1 MGPQMYNRGEI
12 WRVDL
17 EPVSFRFVPI
27 EGSETG
33 KVRPALVIGD
43 QQIGR
48 LPVRIIVPITGW
60 NENYRRQP
68 WMTEL
73 MPGDGGLTKNSAAD
87 ALQIRTVSLQRFG
100 DYLGTLPAALVDE
113 IANSVALCI
122 KVPKQ

>member
-1 MGPQMYNRGEI
+1 MYNRGEI

-17 EPVSFRFVPI
+17 EPV

-43 QQIGR
+43 EQIGR

-73 MPGDGGLTKNSAAD
+73 IAAAGGLTKNSAAD
-87 ALQIRTVSLQRFG
+87 ALQIRTVSFQRFG
-100 DYLGTLPAALVDE
+100 SQLGTLPSAVVDE
-113 IANSVALCI
+113 IASSVALCV
-122 KVPKQ
+122 KAPKQ